1 MPFTP
6 DEEAAIEKI
15 LIDLAKTEEGRALLR
30 RYADRI
36 NKPNGKTAV
45 RGHRRRVI

>member
-30 RYADRI
+30 RYAEDHGI
-36 NKPNGKTAV
+36 QISKEEAE
-45 RGHRRRVI
+45 